1 MLSRARDL
9 LLSLAP
15 EALLR
20 RALRTAPLVILGYHD
35 LSEEQ
40 SPSSWLRVK
49 VSLFREHLGRLGT
62 IGRFA
67 APGDLDHADKLPR
80 DRPNFLLTFDDGY
93 ANHLRLGLPI
103 LEEHA
108 APALFFVSTHHA
120 ETGEPFWFDRVVTPL
135 QAAGVTLLDLRD
147 FGLRRY
153 RFRGADGGPRWDDIQ
168 RFLVDLKRLGD
179 PGDSSVDRVLGHLD
193 RQYGAAGAPY
203 RERLRPLRLEELRQ
217 LAASPLC
224 HIGGHGHRHEIFTRL
239 DAAALAAALSRSREM
254 LREVTGTA
262 PDDIAYPN
270 GNHDERVIRACRDA
284 GFTRGYTAA
293 VGAVGSGFDPMR
305 IPRILVGGYDS
316 ADALLRRIRGVL
328 VSESVRG
335 AGRRR
340 GD

>member
-1 MLSRARDL
+1 MLSRVRDR

-20 RALRTAPLVILGYHD
+20 RALRAAPLVVLGYHD

-40 SPSSWLRVK
+40 DLSSWLRVK
-49 VSLFREHLGRLGT
+49 ASLFREHVRRLGA

-67 APGDLDHADKLPR
+67 GPGDLDHVDELPR

-103 LEEHA
+103 LEESD

-135 QAAGVTLLDLRD
+135 QAAGVTVLDLRKL
-147 FGLRRY
+147 GLRRY
-153 RFRGADGGPRWDDIQ
+153 RFRGADGAPRWDDIQ
-168 RFLVDLKRLGD
+168 TFLVDLKQFGD
-179 PGDSSVDRVLGHLD
+179 PGDLSVDRVLDHLE
-193 RQYGAAGAPY
+193 RHYGSAGAPH
-203 RERLRPLRLEELRQ
+203 RERLRPLRLDELRR
-217 LAASPLC
+217 LAGSPLC
-224 HIGGHGHRHEIFTRL
+224 HIGAHGHRHEIFTRL
-239 DAAALAAALSRSREM
+239 DDAALAGALSRSREL

-262 PDDIAYPN
+262 PGDIAYPN
-270 GNHDERVIRACRDA
+270 GDFDERVLRACREA
-284 GFTRGYTAA
+284 GFTRGFTAA
-293 VGAVGSGFDPMR
+293 AGAVGSGFDPLR
-305 IPRILVGGYDS
+305 IPRILGGGYDS
-316 ADALLRRIRGVL
+316 ADALERRIRSVL
-328 VSESVRG
+328 VSASFRG